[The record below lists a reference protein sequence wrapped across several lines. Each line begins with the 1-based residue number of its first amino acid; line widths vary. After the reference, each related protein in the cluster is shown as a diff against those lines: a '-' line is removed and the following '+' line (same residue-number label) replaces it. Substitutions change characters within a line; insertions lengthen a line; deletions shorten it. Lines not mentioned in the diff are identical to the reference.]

1 MDFDFFKHPS
11 YPYGLKEDLIGKLEL
26 TSSEKLVLCSVD
38 TPAAYQLSNV
48 SLEYGAIFDEPYA
61 TTIVELYAGATSTPF
76 SKVTLIHCET
86 LSEKDTAWKI
96 DVNNLFSFITRL
108 TVTIP

>member
-1 MDFDFFKHPS
+1 MVKSLDFDFFKHPS

-61 TTIVELYAGATSTPF
+61 TTITELYAGAMLIPYT
-76 SKVTLIHCET
+76 KAKLIH
-86 LSEKDTAWKI
+86 
-96 DVNNLFSFITRL
+96 
-108 TVTIP
+108 